1 MFDDIDF
8 SFTFTQKTGLK
19 SRLLHILYQPYKW
32 LFFLP
37 FVAINTISF
46 GVIAV
51 LVSTVINQ
59 RIGSYFGGVIWSRLN
74 AFLTPMFV
82 HVSGREN
89 IQKGRSYVIISNH
102 QSLYDIFLIYGWLGI
117 DIKWIMKK
125 ELAKIPGIGFGSKKV
140 GHIFLDRSNPR
151 TALETLNEAKRKLVN
166 GTSVVIF
173 PEGTRSKTGAI
184 GPFKKGAF
192 KLALDLELP
201 ILPITIKGTRDILPS
216 GSIDLRP
223 GKVAMMIHRPIEI
236 HKHSEESL
244 KELSDAAREAII
256 RSYNQQVLL

>member
-1 MFDDIDF
+1 MKNRI
-8 SFTFTQKTGLK
+8 LY
-19 SRLLHILYQPYKW
+19 ILYQPYKW

-37 FVAINTISF
+37 FVFLNTIFF

-51 LVSTVINQ
+51 LISTLVNQ

-82 HVSGREN
+82 QVTGKEN

-125 ELAKIPGIGFGSKKV
+125 ELARMPGVGIGSKKV

-151 TALETLNEAKRKLVN
+151 VALESLNEAKRKLVN

-173 PEGTRSKTGAI
+173 PEGTRSKTGEI
-184 GPFKKGAF
+184 GTFKKGAF
-192 KLALDLELP
+192 KLALDLALP
-201 ILPITIKGTRDILPS
+201 VLPITLSGTKDILPT
-216 GSIDLRP
+216 GTIDVKP
-223 GKVAMMIHRPIEI
+223 GKALMVIHEPIEI
-236 HKHSEESL
+236 HQHTEESL
-244 KELSDAAREAII
+244 KDLMSHARDII
-256 RSYNQQVLL
+256 VNSYAPLQHQQ